1 MFRTGGYGFGNT
13 GGAALMR
20 VALARGKLSATSGPA
35 PANQGGEVEMRIGLV
50 FGLVLQALI
59 LPTLAAAQ
67 TSATLELKARIPLA
81 KVDGRMD
88 HVGVDLAGQRLFAAA
103 FDNKT
108 VEVIDV
114 PAGKQ
119 VRTMTGLEHPQQT
132 YFDASTNHLFV
143 SSEGD
148 GTVKVFDGGT
158 FQLLQTTQLSTD
170 ADNMRFDARN
180 KHLVVAYG
188 GEKFLNGQV
197 ARQAGAKDG
206 ALAILD
212 TAGKKLAQIPTDG
225 HPESLAVERN
235 GTRVFTNVPDK
246 KEIVVG
252 DLGNYNVLAHWALP
266 GCENYPMALDEEH
279 RRIFVMCRAASV
291 VLALDSDSGKQVATI
306 PLTPGA
312 SSDDMFYDASKG
324 RIYVLARVIQKESP
338 RTPGPGQIEVFQQ
351 LSPDRYERID
361 SFQSGFAA
369 QTGLFVP
376 EWSKLFVA
384 TRHQPGGPSGEIL
397 VYETR

>member
-1 MFRTGGYGFGNT
+1 MRHTL
-13 GGAALMR
+13 ALG
-20 VALARGKLSATSGPA
+20 LA
-35 PANQGGEVEMRIGLV
+35 
-50 FGLVLQALI
+50 LQALL
-59 LPTLAAAQ
+59 LPSLALGQA
-67 TSATLELKARIPLA
+67 SPTLELKSRIPLA

-88 HVGVDLAGQRLFAAA
+88 HVGVDIAGQRLFAAA

-114 PAGKQ
+114 RAGKQ
-119 VRTMTGLEHPQQT
+119 AHTITGLEHPQQT
-132 YFDASTNHLFV
+132 YFDAPTNHLFV

-148 GTVKVFDGGT
+148 GTVKVFDGST
-158 FQLLQTTQLSTD
+158 FRLLASTQLSTD

-180 KHLVVAYG
+180 RHLVVAYG

-212 TAGKKLAQIPTDG
+212 TAGKKIGQIPTDG
-225 HPESLAVERN
+225 HPESLAVEKN

-266 GCENYPMALDEEH
+266 GCENYPMAFDEEH
-279 RRIFVMCRAASV
+279 RRVFVMCRASSV
-291 VLALDSDSGKQVATI
+291 LLALDSDSGKQVEI
-306 PLTPGA
+306 MPLTPSA
-312 SSDDMFYDASKG
+312 SSDDMFYDAGKG
-324 RIYVLARVIQKESP
+324 RIYVLARILQKDNP
-338 RTPGPGQIEVFQQ
+338 RVPGPGIIEVFQERD
-351 LSPDRYERID
+351 PDHYEKID
-361 SFQSGFAA
+361 SLQSGFAA

-376 EWSKLFVA
+376 EWNKLFVA
-384 TRHQPGGPSGEIL
+384 TRHQPGGQSGEIL
-397 VYETR
+397 VYETK

>member
-1 MFRTGGYGFGNT
+1 
-13 GGAALMR
+13 MR
-20 VALARGKLSATSGPA
+20 SVAL
-35 PANQGGEVEMRIGLV
+35 GLA
-50 FGLVLQALI
+50 LQALF
-59 LPTLAAAQ
+59 LPSLAVGQA
-67 TSATLELKARIPLA
+67 SSTLELKGRIPLA

-88 HVGVDLAGQRLFAAA
+88 HVGVDIAGQRLFAAA

-108 VEVIDV
+108 VEVVDLQ
-114 PAGKQ
+114 AGRQ
-119 VRTMTGLEHPQQT
+119 AHTIANLEHPQQT
-132 YFDASTNHLFV
+132 YFDAPTNHLFV

-148 GTVKVFDGGT
+148 GTVKVFDGST
-158 FQLLQTTQLSTD
+158 FKLLTTTQLSTD

-180 KHLVVAYG
+180 RHLVVAYG

-212 TAGKKLAQIPTDG
+212 TAGKKMGQIPTDG
-225 HPESLAVERN
+225 HPESLAVEKN

-252 DLGNYNVLAHWALP
+252 DLDNYNVLAHWALP
-266 GCENYPMALDEEH
+266 GCENYPMAFDEDH
-279 RRIFVMCRAASV
+279 RRVFVMCRASSV
-291 VLALDSDSGKQVATI
+291 LLALDSDSGKQVAI
-306 PLTPGA
+306 MPLAPSA

-324 RIYVLARVIQKESP
+324 RIYVLARTVQKDSP
-338 RTPGPGQIEVFQQ
+338 RTPGPGIIEVFQQ
-351 LSPDRYERID
+351 KDPDHYDKID

-376 EWSKLFVA
+376 EWNKLFVA
-384 TRHQPGGPSGEIL
+384 TRHLPGGQSGEIL
-397 VYETR
+397 VYEAK

>member
-1 MFRTGGYGFGNT
+1 M
-13 GGAALMR
+13 
-20 VALARGKLSATSGPA
+20 
-35 PANQGGEVEMRIGLV
+35 I
-50 FGLVLQALI
+50 LQAI
-59 LPTLAAAQ
+59 GFSQP
-67 TSATLELKARIPLA
+67 R
-81 KVDGRMD
+81 
-88 HVGVDLAGQRLFAAA
+88 

-114 PAGKQ
+114 AAGKQ
-119 VRTMTGLEHPQQT
+119 VHTISGLEHPQQT
-132 YFDASTNHLFV
+132 YFDAPTNHLFV

-148 GTVKVFDGGT
+148 GSVKVFDGTT
-158 FQLLQTTQLSTD
+158 FGLLATTKLSTD

-180 KHLVVAYG
+180 RHLVVAYG

-212 TAGKKLAQIPTDG
+212 TEGKKVGQIPTDG
-225 HPESLAVERN
+225 HPESLAVEKN

-252 DLGNYNVLAHWALP
+252 DLTTYSVLAHWALP
-266 GCENYPMALDEEH
+266 GCENYPMAFDEDHH
-279 RRIFVMCRAASV
+279 RLFVMCRASSV
-291 VLALDSDSGKQVATI
+291 LLALDSDSGKLVTTM
-306 PLTPGA
+306 PLTPSA
-312 SSDDMFYDASKG
+312 SSDDIFYDTGKG
-324 RIYVLARVIQKESP
+324 RIYVLARVIQKDNP
-338 RTPGPGQIEVFQQ
+338 RVHGRGIIEVFRQM
-351 LSPDRYERID
+351 DGDHYEKID

-384 TRHQPGGPSGEIL
+384 TRHQSGEASGEML
-397 VYETR
+397 VYEVK

>member
-1 MFRTGGYGFGNT
+1 MRNNLTL
-13 GGAALMR
+13 ALMFH
-20 VALARGKLSATSGPA
+20 AFLWPS
-35 PANQGGEVEMRIGLV
+35 
-50 FGLVLQALI
+50 VLM
-59 LPTLAAAQ
+59 AQ
-67 TSATLELKARIPLA
+67 TPSALELKGRIPLA

-88 HVGVDLAGQRLFAAA
+88 HVGVDLLGQRLFAAA

-114 PAGKQ
+114 QAGRQ
-119 VRTMTGLEHPQQT
+119 VHTIAGLEHPQQT
-132 YFDASTNHLFV
+132 YFDAATNHLFV

-148 GTVKVFDGGT
+148 GTVKVFDGST
-158 FQLLQTTQLSTD
+158 FQLLVTTKLSAD

-180 KHLVVAYG
+180 KHLVVGYG

-212 TAGKKLAQIPTDG
+212 TAGKKLGEIPTDG
-225 HPESLAVERN
+225 HPESLAVDKN

-252 DLGNYNVLAHWALP
+252 DLTSYNVLAHWALP
-266 GCENYPMALDEEH
+266 GCENYPMAFDEGHH
-279 RRIFVMCRAASV
+279 RVFVMCRASGV
-291 VLALDSDSGKQVATI
+291 LLALDSDSGKQVAI
-306 PLTPGA
+306 MPLTPSA
-312 SSDDMFYDASKG
+312 SSDDMFYDAGKS
-324 RIYVLARVIQKESP
+324 RLYVLARILQRDTP
-338 RTPGPGQIEVFQQ
+338 RAPGPGIIEAFQQ
-351 LSPDRYERID
+351 TNPDSYEKID
-361 SFQSGFAA
+361 SFQSGFGA

-384 TRHQPGGPSGEIL
+384 TRHQPGGASGEIL
-397 VYETR
+397 VYDTK